1 MGSRAFRGRGNNMGK
16 ALIIAEKP
24 SVAADV
30 ARALGGFKRHQDYYE
45 SDEYVLSSA
54 VGHLLEQTP
63 PEGVEAKRGKWS
75 FANLP
80 VIPPYF
86 DLKPIQKTATRLKT
100 LVKLIKRKDVDALV
114 NACDAG
120 REGEL
125 IFRNIVRH
133 AKAKKP
139 IKRLWLQS
147 MTPDAIRN
155 GFVELRE
162 DTEMLPLAD
171 AALSRSEADWLVGI
185 NGTRAMTAFNSK
197 PGGFYKTTV
206 GRVQTPTLAIV
217 AEREAAIRRFKAE
230 PYWEVTATFRS
241 EGGEYQGR
249 WFDEGFRRKDNE
261 PNARAERIWE
271 QPAAEAVR
279 EKCLGK
285 NGSATEE
292 SKPTRQMPPPLFDLT
307 SLQREAN
314 ARFGLSANRTVQ
326 IAQALYERH
335 KVLTYPRTDSRA
347 LPEDYVGTVKDSL
360 RMLKDTD
367 YAPFAGAILEQD
379 WVQPNKRIFNNA
391 KVSDHFAIIPTTEAP
406 KRLNEIEQKIY
417 DLVTR
422 RFLGIFYPAAEFL
435 ETTRITRVENEPF
448 KTAGKVMVKAG
459 WLEVHGRDTRQRD
472 DEATLAPLR
481 APASEAAD
489 TPAQNTP
496 APVQATDALVDDR
509 GAPVETLGIEVK
521 ENQTRPPA
529 RFTEATLLGAMEGAG
544 RLVTDEDLRAAM
556 AGKGLGTSATR
567 ASIIEGLLDEDY
579 IIREG
584 KELQATSKA
593 FMLMELLNGLGV
605 RELTRPELT
614 GNWEYQ
620 LFQMQGG
627 KKSRDE
633 FMGEIAHMTRQIV
646 DRARQYEHDTIPGDF
661 GSLSAPCPKCKGEV
675 HERYRNFQCTNCDLT
690 LPKILAGRLLSA
702 EETAALIEH
711 GQIGPLQGF
720 RSRQGRPFA
729 AVLKLSPEYKIA
741 FDFGNEPREGEAE
754 QGADFTGQ
762 EPLGQCPRC
771 VGRVFELPMR
781 YVCENAVGDART
793 CEFSSGRIILRQEVA
808 REQMVKL
815 LKEGKTD
822 LLPGFVS
829 SRTGRPFK
837 AFLAIQ
843 EGKVGFEFEPR
854 PARKTAQA
862 ARDKPAA
869 KADFSGQEPLGK
881 CPRCGGRV
889 FEWDSQYLCEKSQ
902 AEQKPCR
909 FKAGTVIL
917 EQPLERAQVSKL
929 LAEGKTDLLPEFVSS
944 KSGRPFAAWLV
955 LDDAGKVTFEFP
967 PRE

>member
-1 MGSRAFRGRGNNMGK
+1 MGSRAFRGRDNNMGK

-86 DLKPIQKTATRLKT
+86 DLKPIQKTATRLKL
-100 LVKLIKRKDVDALV
+100 LVKLMKRKDVDALV

-217 AEREAAIRRFKAE
+217 AEREAAIRSFKPE

-314 ARFGLSANRTVQ
+314 GRFGLSANRTVQ

-367 YAPFAGAILEQD
+367 YAAFAGAILEQD

-509 GAPVETLGIEVK
+509 GAQVETLGVEAK
-521 ENQTRPPA
+521 QNQTRPPA

-862 ARDKPAA
+862 ARKQPAA

-944 KSGRPFAAWLV
+944 KSGRTFAAWLV